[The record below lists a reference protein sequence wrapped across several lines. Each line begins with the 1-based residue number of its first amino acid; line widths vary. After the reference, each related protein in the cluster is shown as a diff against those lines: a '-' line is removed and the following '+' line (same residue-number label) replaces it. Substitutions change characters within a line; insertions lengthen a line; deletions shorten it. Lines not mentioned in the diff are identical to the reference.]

1 LLSSKYLPISL
12 LFTIYQIVG
21 LFTGMEQ
28 RDQRRER
35 NGHDME
41 LMVYERQLEREE
53 GLAKYNELE
62 ILRQAVG
69 LPVAR

>member
-1 LLSSKYLPISL
+1 MLSSKYLPISL

>member
-1 LLSSKYLPISL
+1 MLSSKYLPISL
-12 LFTIYQIVG
+12 LFTIYLIVG

-28 RDQRRER
+28 CDQRRER

-53 GLAKYNELE
+53 GLAKYNDLE

>member
-12 LFTIYQIVG
+12 LFTIYLIVG

>member
-1 LLSSKYLPISL
+1 M

>member
-1 LLSSKYLPISL
+1 
-12 LFTIYQIVG
+12 
-21 LFTGMEQ
+21 MEQ
-28 RDQRRER
+28 CDQRRER

>member
-1 LLSSKYLPISL
+1 MLSSKYLPISL
-12 LFTIYQIVG
+12 LFTIYLIVG